1 MRRWWLA
8 LLGAV
13 GAVAA
18 TLGSAPWLASRLA
31 SAWVAAAIREAG
43 IADPADPA
51 AIVEVRVQFSWFA
64 TQRLEL
70 KLRRERG
77 GERLAI
83 AGNAVL
89 SRGAW
94 SLLSGAG
101 TLPVEFD
108 LEVEAIGPL
117 AADLL
122 ATLRGDATPPPP
134 PPGARPGGTQPTPP
148 SRWQLLARGAIS
160 LRLLD
165 ETRGIDL
172 AVRTDRLEF
181 DASQGIG
188 GAVDARIGRVAEW
201 PQLPGRVSGEAA
213 FAASLEAAPGV
224 PELLS
229 RGAAALEAGGIAIE
243 WQGRGVEL
251 ERGAISLR
259 AEDGL
264 LSIAARLSAR
274 VDQAPVEASADLKV
288 RGISQWPSLAEIPL
302 AAIGGE
308 VAIMGLPSELAAAWL
323 PAIAAEGLRDL
334 GPTLAAAVSLPPGPR
349 ATALARV
356 SLDHLEAEARLRLD
370 RGIGSMAAE
379 SIELTASP
387 SLSFLAAA
395 AGRDG
400 PQPALR
406 VAIRAV
412 AGAVSIGPGER
423 WRAGSVAVDLREIAP
438 LLKALAP
445 VGTIVSGEHASL
457 LVELSEVAGGGTLA
471 ELAAQGRSELH
482 GAIGL
487 AMGDG
492 RPPVAVADAIL
503 EFFAEPLGDSL
514 ALRGGARVDGGSLR
528 LEQRVAGLLRG
539 GEAVPWWRLR
549 PHGRIDLAGVSP
561 STVAA
566 WLPQARDAIAALPL
580 APLSLSLLTRSEGDR
595 LEGTL
600 RLEGGAVQLESAV
613 AIDSTQMRLGPA
625 SIEATLSQGFLE
637 AVGAELGPR
646 ARLAGSLP
654 LRVEVMEI
662 ALPPLQE
669 LAGAPLPPIAA
680 SLAVERMG
688 IELDHAPESS
698 VANEWRRVDLSS
710 AVASARWRPQRGEI
724 DLDGRV
730 AAAAAGRSLGR
741 LEWRG
746 MLRSGD
752 GEWGP
757 SAVEA
762 SGELSLLDLDAEA
775 LPLAFP
781 ELDPRLAELLGGPSS
796 LASRVSWQQGAGEAL
811 VQLGSPRT
819 QLAARVSAEASDRGG
834 EPDGGEGGISLG
846 VSVESLRSVLP
857 AAAVVRL
864 LGDGSEGSV
873 EPLAAL
879 RVEGAAS
886 GWRWSRRDG
895 LELGELSATVGSLP
909 WRVQGAGGPV
919 EWTLPA
925 LSIGVA
931 AAAARDTT
939 AVRVASTSDESIRG
953 DLRVRREAVADGGG
967 GSWTLDGAVAAEGL
981 PTALL
986 AAAIDDGGLVEAA
999 LGESVSVSIGLASA
1013 GRDRGSVQAAL
1024 RSPAGRLDLPQLRL
1038 LPGGAAVPRETP
1050 LSAELAFRPQLRR
1063 QLLARLNPI
1072 FSDIERSDG
1081 PIRLSLHATMLPFD
1095 GDLSRLDADLRLE
1108 CGLVRIKP
1116 GAALS
1121 LPLSLAGDASAA
1133 GFDGLVEPLVATVRG
1148 GLLRY
1153 ENFATRFVR
1162 SGDGWRQSL
1171 IFSGRIDLSK
1181 RPPYAEAITTSY
1193 PGANL
1198 AKFSSELRRLPP
1210 EVLDALSIPVTF
1222 HGPLGEGE
1230 RLQYRIDLDV
1240 AELLRRG
1247 AEAAIPSLLD
1257 RLLRPR

>member
-1 MRRWWLA
+1 MP
-8 LLGAV
+8 LGAA
-13 GAVAA
+13 GLAA
-18 TLGSAPWLASRLA
+18 ILLTAAPWIASPLA
-31 SAWVAAAIREAG
+31 SALVVAAVRDAG
-43 IADPADPA
+43 IADPAST
-51 AIVEVRVQFSWFA
+51 VEVRVQLSWLGA
-64 TQRLEL
+64 QRIEL

-77 GERLAI
+77 SERLAI
-83 AGNAVL
+83 AGKAML
-89 SRGAW
+89 RRSGW

-101 TLPVEFD
+101 PLPVEFEID
-108 LEVEAIGPL
+108 GEAIGPL
-117 AADLL
+117 AADLFES
-122 ATLRGDATPPPP
+122 LRGEAARVATTPSRESPAALPPSP
-134 PPGARPGGTQPTPP
+134 A

-160 LRLLD
+160 LQVLD

-172 AVRTDRLEF
+172 AIRAERLEF

-188 GAVDARIGRVAEW
+188 AAVDARVGRVAEW
-201 PQLPGRVSGEAA
+201 PELPGRVRGEAA
-213 FAASLEAAPGV
+213 FGAPLAAAPGL

-229 RGAAALEAGGIAIE
+229 RGAAAIEAGGIAIE
-243 WQGRGVEL
+243 WQGHGVEL
-251 ERGAISLR
+251 DRGLLSMR

-274 VDQAPVEASADLKV
+274 VDQAPMEASADLEV
-288 RGISQWPSLAEIPL
+288 RGVAEWPSLAEIPL
-302 AAIGGE
+302 SAIGGE
-308 VAIMGLPSELAAAWL
+308 VALAGVPSGLVAAWL
-323 PAIAAEGLRDL
+323 PAVASEGLRDL
-334 GPTLAAAVSLPPGPR
+334 GSKLAASVSLPTGPRAAAV
-349 ATALARV
+349 ARV

-370 RGIGSMAAE
+370 RGIGSLEAE
-379 SIELTASP
+379 SIEISASP

-400 PQPALR
+400 PQPAGR
-406 VAIRAV
+406 AAIRSV
-412 AGAVSIGPGER
+412 AGAVSVGPGER
-423 WRAGSVAVDLREIAP
+423 WRAGSVSVDLRQVAP
-438 LLKALAP
+438 LMAALAP
-445 VGTIVSGEHASL
+445 SGAIVSGERASL
-457 LVELSEVAGGGTLA
+457 LLELSEVVGGGSIA
-471 ELAAQGRSELH
+471 ELAARGRSELH
-482 GAIGL
+482 GAIRV
-487 AMGDG
+487 ARGDG
-492 RPPVAVADAIL
+492 RPPVEVADGIL
-503 EFFAEPLGDSL
+503 EFFAEPLGSSL
-514 ALRGGARVDGGSLR
+514 TLRGGASVEGGSLR
-528 LEQRVAGLLRG
+528 LEQRVAGLFRG
-539 GEAVPWWRLR
+539 GEVVPWWAIR
-549 PHGRIDLAGVSP
+549 PHGRVDLAGVSP

-566 WLPQARDAIAALPL
+566 WLPEAREAIEALPL
-580 APLSLSLLTRSEGDR
+580 SPLSLSLLTRSEGDR

-600 RLEGGAVQLESAV
+600 RLESGDLQLESPVAV
-613 AIDSTQMRLGPA
+613 DSTQVRLGPA
-625 SIEATLSQGFLE
+625 SIEATLTQGFLE

-669 LAGAPLPPIAA
+669 LPGDSLPPITA
-680 SLAVERMG
+680 SLAAERLG
-688 IELDHAPESS
+688 IEVDHAAASS
-698 VANEWRRVDLSS
+698 PPGDWRRVDLSS
-710 AVASARWRPQRGEI
+710 AVATARWRPQRGEI
-724 DLDGRV
+724 DLEGGV
-730 AAAAAGRSLGR
+730 AAAASGQPLGR

-746 MLRSGD
+746 VLRSRE

-757 SAVEA
+757 AAVEA
-762 SGELSLLDLDAEA
+762 SGDLSLLDLDAAA

-781 ELDPRLAELLGGPSS
+781 GIDQRLSEFFGGPAS
-796 LASRVSWQQGAGEAL
+796 LASRVSWQQGVGEAF
-811 VQLGSPRT
+811 VELGSPRT
-819 QLAARVSAEASDRGG
+819 QLAARLSAEASDRGAG
-834 EPDGGEGGISLG
+834 PDGGEGELSLG
-846 VSVESLRSVLP
+846 FAVDSMSSTLP
-857 AAAVVRL
+857 ADSVVRL
-864 LGDGSEGSV
+864 LGEGLDGSL

-886 GWRWSRRDG
+886 GWRWSRRGG

-909 WRVQGAGGPV
+909 CRVRGAARPV

-931 AAAARDTT
+931 AGAARDTT
-939 AVRVASTSDESIRG
+939 AIRVASISDESLRA
-953 DLRVRREAVADGGG
+953 DLRVRRDRAAGGEG
-967 GSWTLDGAVAAEGL
+967 GSWTLDGRVAIEGL
-981 PTALL
+981 PTTLL
-986 AAAIDDGGLVEAA
+986 AAAFDDGGLLEAA
-999 LGESVSVSIGLASA
+999 LGESLSISIGLASA

-1038 LPGGAAVPRETP
+1038 QAGGAAVPRETP
-1050 LSAELAFRPQLRR
+1050 LSAELVFRPELRR

-1081 PIRLSLHATMLPFD
+1081 PIRLSLHAAMLPFD

-1116 GAALS
+1116 GTALS

-1171 IFSGRIDLSK
+1171 IFSGRIDLAK

-1198 AKFSSELRRLPP
+1198 AKFSSDLRRLPP

-1230 RLQYRIDLDV
+1230 RLQYRIDLDP